1 MYAAC
6 ANAACANVV
15 KNLATM
21 RLKQNSRKHNID
33 IHIYSVK
40 HESILKSPAHRLCK
54 DRTWGWALRSHFKFQ
69 FKQQP
74 FLKTDIDYCNTSIL
88 LVIEHTT

>member
-40 HESILKSPAHRLCK
+40 HESILKSPAHRL
-54 DRTWGWALRSHFKFQ
+54 
-69 FKQQP
+69 
-74 FLKTDIDYCNTSIL
+74 
-88 LVIEHTT
+88 